1 MLFRFLHF
9 PAYGYFQFSVNYF
22 ERKLKPFALELES
35 IRLAISNFFSVSSE
49 SLKQRGLTVYDNEFE
64 IKEHTEL

>member
-1 MLFRFLHF
+1 MVISNSPLII
-9 PAYGYFQFSVNYF
+9 SNV
-22 ERKLKPFALELES
+22 KPFVLELES
-35 IRLAISNFFSVSSE
+35 IKLAISNFFSVSSE